1 MYKLLIV
8 DDEYEI
14 RVGLANYF
22 PWDSVGFEVIGTCAN
37 GQQAL
42 DFLSQNIP
50 QVILCDV
57 EMPTMNGL
65 ELARILRQEHPEIKL
80 VFLSAHQNFTYA
92 RKAMQ
97 YQALDYILKPTRF
110 QEITEVF
117 QRLREELDKE
127 NPPETDS
134 DIRLD
139 EVVDIIK
146 EIVQKEYATVTLELV
161 SQRVFLNPYYISKLF
176 KQRTGM
182 NFVDYTTECRMKKAA
197 ELLCGHDCK
206 TYEISSVVG
215 YTTPKNFTRAFKKYY
230 GQTPSEYRA
239 AQWRKESLQD
249 HEEHK

>member
-1 MYKLLIV
+1 MYKLLVV

-97 YQALDYILKPTRF
+97 YQALD
-110 QEITEVF
+110 
-117 QRLREELDKE
+117 
-127 NPPETDS
+127 
-134 DIRLD
+134 
-139 EVVDIIK
+139 
-146 EIVQKEYATVTLELV
+146 
-161 SQRVFLNPYYISKLF
+161 
-176 KQRTGM
+176 
-182 NFVDYTTECRMKKAA
+182 
-197 ELLCGHDCK
+197 
-206 TYEISSVVG
+206 
-215 YTTPKNFTRAFKKYY
+215 
-230 GQTPSEYRA
+230 
-239 AQWRKESLQD
+239 
-249 HEEHK
+249 

>member
-22 PWDSVGFEVIGTCAN
+22 PWDSVGFVVIGTCEN

-127 NPPETDS
+127 NPPETDL

-146 EIVQKEYATVTLELV
+146 EIVQK
-161 SQRVFLNPYYISKLF
+161 
-176 KQRTGM
+176 
-182 NFVDYTTECRMKKAA
+182 
-197 ELLCGHDCK
+197 
-206 TYEISSVVG
+206 
-215 YTTPKNFTRAFKKYY
+215 
-230 GQTPSEYRA
+230 
-239 AQWRKESLQD
+239 
-249 HEEHK
+249 